1 MDTEFTTTLD
11 QVKDYQFTV
20 SLDKE
25 SHGKLTMDE
34 PPPIGTDKG
43 PNASRV
49 LSSALGHCLTSSL
62 ISRLQRSRIVLR
74 QVTTNVH
81 TTLAGNDA
89 DRLRVHGI
97 RVDINVDPLNKQDRE
112 RMKQCLEFFEDFC
125 VVTQSVRKGINVEVA
140 VKT

>member
-1 MDTEFTTTLD
+1 
-11 QVKDYQFTV
+11 
-20 SLDKE
+20 
-25 SHGKLTMDE
+25 
-34 PPPIGTDKG
+34 
-43 PNASRV
+43 
-49 LSSALGHCLTSSL
+49 LTSSL